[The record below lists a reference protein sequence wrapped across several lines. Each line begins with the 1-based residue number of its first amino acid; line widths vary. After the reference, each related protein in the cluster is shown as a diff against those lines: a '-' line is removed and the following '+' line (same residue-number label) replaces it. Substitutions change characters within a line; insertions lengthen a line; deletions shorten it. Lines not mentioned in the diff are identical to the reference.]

1 MIIFRSAFLTLCKTH
16 KVFGSYCPS
25 GAAWIVVPDRKVSV
39 PFYEALLL
47 HCFPLTWQNLPWRG
61 RSVWSGDRKFYSS
74 HWAVITFID
83 FRYFRRVQPCRGSS
97 AAVFYERS
105 LIVLEARWDETW
117 NVRPWLGSSATDS
130 ESHWKH
136 EFSLIMWNISE
147 YKFAMHWATWAVS
160 VYAGVIN
167 VAFTTTFL
175 YICLS
180 SEQPFI

>member
-1 MIIFRSAFLTLCKTH
+1 MILFRSVFLTLCKTH

-25 GAAWIVVPDRKVSV
+25 ATWIVVPVRKVSV

-47 HCFPLTWQNLPWRG
+47 YCFPLTWQNLPWRG

-83 FRYFRRVQPCRGSS
+83 FRYFRWVRPCWGSS
-97 AAVFYERS
+97 AVVFYERS

-117 NVRPWLGSSATDS
+117 NVRPWLGSSATT
-130 ESHWKH
+130 
-136 EFSLIMWNISE
+136 
-147 YKFAMHWATWAVS
+147 WATWAVS
-160 VYAGVIN
+160 VYADVMN
-167 VAFTTTFL
+167 VAFTTMFL
-175 YICLS
+175 YICMS